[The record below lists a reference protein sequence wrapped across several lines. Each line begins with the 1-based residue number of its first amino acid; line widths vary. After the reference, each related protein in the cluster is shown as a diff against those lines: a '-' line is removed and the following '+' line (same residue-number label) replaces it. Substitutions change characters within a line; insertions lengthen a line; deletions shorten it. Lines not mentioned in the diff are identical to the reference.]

1 MALTR
6 EPFAALALAI
16 LLTLAGCGGG
26 FAGETDA
33 DEEASSTATL
43 TPVPV
48 PTETPVRTPT
58 ATATPMPT
66 APLSTPGGALVV
78 PGLTA
83 GGVADPFQFADGH
96 EEALTAGPYRVLTNT
111 SLVRADGTVL
121 YDRRETLHVG
131 AEGRRYHYTVRTETA
146 EVYPVRPFAPEIR
159 LWYDGAVATFRVE
172 RNGSVRYERD
182 VTTTGT
188 GPVADLSGHDRLA
201 GLASNADLRLVGR
214 GIDERYRVAAQRF
227 ASLSVL
233 RVPAFL
239 DAPRDATLS
248 MVVSPDGLVEEY
260 QLLYTT
266 TFEGDRVRVVHRRT
280 FSRAGPVSEPSWLPA
295 AEDATGP
302 ESLGAT
308 TRRAVEES

>member
-1 MALTR
+1 MTR
-6 EPFAALALAI
+6 EPFAVLALAL

-26 FAGETDA
+26 FTGGTNGGEG
-33 DEEASSTATL
+33 EASSTATL

-58 ATATPMPT
+58 PTATPMPT
-66 APLSTPGGALVV
+66 GPLSTPGGALVV
-78 PGLTA
+78 PGLTT
-83 GGVADPFQFADGH
+83 GGVADPFRFADGH
-96 EEALTAGPYRVLTNT
+96 KEALRAGPYRVQTNT
-111 SLVRADGTVL
+111 TLVREDGTVL

-131 AEGRRYHYTVRTETA
+131 AEGRRYDYTVRTETA
-146 EVYPVRPFAPEIR
+146 EVYPVTPFAPDIG
-159 LWYDGAVATFRVE
+159 LWYDGTVATFRVE

-188 GPVADLSGHDRLA
+188 GPVADLSGHDRIA
-201 GLASNADLRLVGR
+201 GLASNADLRLVGQ

-239 DAPRDATLS
+239 NAPRDATLS
-248 MVVSPDGLVEEY
+248 MVVSPDGLVEQY
-260 QLLYTT
+260 QLVYTT
-266 TFEGDRVRVVHRRT
+266 TFEGERVRVVHRRT
-280 FSRAGPVSEPSWLPA
+280 FSRAGAVTEPSWLPA

-302 ESLGAT
+302 QSLGMT